1 MSNHL
6 GDTNKMVGEDH
17 LPYIVQNVR
26 DTPRTD
32 ARIEYDD
39 TNIDDVRNFARKL
52 ERELNATKHHINRL
66 YEAGDKMADL
76 LRWQSRLDRIT
87 SPSASEWRKAKEDK
101 P

>member
-6 GDTNKMVGEDH
+6 GDTNKMVGADH

-39 TNIDDVRNFARKL
+39 KNIDDVRNFARKL
-52 ERELNATKHHINRL
+52 ERELNATKHYINTL

-76 LRWQSRLDRIT
+76 LHWQSRFDRIT
-87 SPSASEWRKAKEDK
+87 SPSASEWRKAKEAK